1 MPYLHGVNLI
11 EINQGNRP
19 IKTISTAVIGIVA
32 TADDADTN
40 VYPLDTPVLLTRP
53 STGIGKAGTTGTLA
67 ACLKAISEQTNAPTI
82 VVRVKEEATGA
93 AQTTKV
99 VGTLTSAGKRTGI
112 QALLSAKTATGLT
125 PRILAAPGLDTQA
138 VTSALVSVAQ
148 KLRAFAY
155 ASAQGNTKEA
165 AASYQANF
173 GARELMLIWPD
184 FSGFNTTT
192 SQTETL
198 HATAYAVGLR
208 AKIDNDI
215 GWHKTLSNIGV
226 NGVTGINKDVFFDL
240 MSSATDA
247 NYLNE
252 HKITTLIRDN
262 GFQFWGSRTCSVDPL
277 FAFEN
282 YTRTAQVLI
291 DTIGYAH
298 KWAMDKPL
306 TPGLAS
312 DIISG
317 IDAKLKELTAQG
329 YLLGG
334 ACWYNEDL
342 NTQSTLKSG
351 QLHLDYDYTPV
362 PPLEQL
368 GLRQKIT
375 DQYLIDFSKK
385 ITA

>member
-262 GFQFWGSRTCSVDPL
+262 GFQFWGSRTCSADPL